1 MKKRIF
7 AFILAVALMAT
18 SVFPA
23 MALDANSLPSDRAT
37 LSGLSTDEQ
46 LYFLQ
51 AQGIEVPHSYS
62 EYITSLITHVEENP
76 NHPIAIS
83 NPVTYEIAM
92 KVKNAVNNYYQRDNN
107 QISRAVATYTLQ
119 DSTVYGSWSES
130 FLNYNCYA
138 YSVGRTDDFYWPGKF
153 SNVPNKYDFD
163 ISDSIYSL
171 ACDVKADLKST
182 SFSNQ
187 CVSITTTRPTS
198 LSSGQSCICIRKG
211 PVDFH
216 FMKLS
221 SSSWYHKPGN
231 TNPLKYKYAPS
242 TSRTWTNEASFR
254 GDTYAPDTYYD
265 STINYLIY
273 SKNHGSTTYTW
284 TGNDYH
290 SGSRHYYEYG
300 YKCDNC
306 GIFTSTTWTSMP
318 CSGPPCATPWSLTP
332 VPEVS

>member
-7 AFILAVALMAT
+7 AFIFAVTLMAT

-76 NHPIAIS
+76 NHPIAIN

-107 QISRAVATYTLQ
+107 QISRAVAAYTLQ

-171 ACDVKADLKST
+171 SFDVKADLK
-182 SFSNQ
+182 
-187 CVSITTTRPTS
+187 
-198 LSSGQSCICIRKG
+198 
-211 PVDFH
+211 
-216 FMKLS
+216 
-221 SSSWYHKPGN
+221 
-231 TNPLKYKYAPS
+231 
-242 TSRTWTNEASFR
+242 
-254 GDTYAPDTYYD
+254 
-265 STINYLIY
+265 
-273 SKNHGSTTYTW
+273 
-284 TGNDYH
+284 
-290 SGSRHYYEYG
+290 
-300 YKCDNC
+300 
-306 GIFTSTTWTSMP
+306 
-318 CSGPPCATPWSLTP
+318 
-332 VPEVS
+332 